1 MIIHT
6 GKKKKVYN
14 GPSLFSTVSIQNTEL
29 AVVLK
34 GAHPETTNLVG
45 LRFIHRLFSNL
56 QGQRSKGEECLGE
69 PLARIGRCRNG
80 DLRELQGTDAK
91 NCCTQRG
98 GSWEDQPTAGWME
111 HFFFCERSLC
121 WKISLGRDHDVVAH
135 WGQRGEGFRA
145 RGWEKNADEFQ
156 EGGKHIER
164 MFYGISQWHYV
175 VSPRE

>member
-111 HFFFCERSLC
+111 HFFFL
-121 WKISLGRDHDVVAH
+121 
-135 WGQRGEGFRA
+135 
-145 RGWEKNADEFQ
+145 
-156 EGGKHIER
+156 
-164 MFYGISQWHYV
+164 
-175 VSPRE
+175 